1 LLRVVVTI
9 SNVAASAVA
18 AVSEPVTQRTGLFML
33 AAFCGERDENDL
45 LAAAPPLRSGRQ
57 RQVRVDRQQREGH
70 HQADRQRD
78 RQRRGNRMSQS

>member
-1 LLRVVVTI
+1 MGALMTVDFWNSGRVLLRVVVTI

-45 LAAAPPLRSGRQ
+45 FGGGAAVTLRPAAAG
-57 RQVRVDRQQREGH
+57 
-70 HQADRQRD
+70 AC
-78 RQRRGNRMSQS
+78 